1 MSFER
6 VTPLAQVLE
15 TAGIR
20 YILSDKDVPAPLSL
34 MAEAVPAPR
43 PSRPAPQ
50 RSPVR
55 DTRRPIPQ
63 RPVPQRPAP

>member
-43 PSRPAPQ
+43 PSRPTETCAAGPGSRTPQ
-50 RSPVR
+50 K
-55 DTRRPIPQ
+55 
-63 RPVPQRPAP
+63 VPHHPH